1 MVGMPY
7 RVVLSTLSYPREWWT
22 DQSAAFLIVFF
33 NPVSIFFIKNL
44 DGKDEQSFRIRVR
57 VVPGTG
63 GISNCD
69 MIETKPIRILI
80 ADDHWILRQS
90 LRAILETRP
99 GFEVVGE
106 AGNGKVAIEK
116 VQEVCPDVVLMDDR
130 MPVLGG
136 IEATRRIKKMNQ
148 KIIVIGLSNQS
159 DKRYIQQMIDAGAN
173 DYLFKSA
180 SPSEIEASIRNAF
193 SKSG

>member
-1 MVGMPY
+1 V
-7 RVVLSTLSYPREWWT
+7 
-22 DQSAAFLIVFF
+22 D
-33 NPVSIFFIKNL
+33 
-44 DGKDEQSFRIRVR
+44 
-57 VVPGTG
+57 PGTEV
-63 GISNCD
+63 SNCD
-69 MIETKPIRILI
+69 MTETKPIRILI

-90 LRAILETRP
+90 LRAILETRI

-106 AGNGKVAIEK
+106 AGNGQVAIEK

-136 IEATRRIKKMNQ
+136 IEATRRIKKINQ

-159 DKRYIQQMIDAGAN
+159 DKRYIQQMIDAGAT

-193 SKSG
+193 SKSGN